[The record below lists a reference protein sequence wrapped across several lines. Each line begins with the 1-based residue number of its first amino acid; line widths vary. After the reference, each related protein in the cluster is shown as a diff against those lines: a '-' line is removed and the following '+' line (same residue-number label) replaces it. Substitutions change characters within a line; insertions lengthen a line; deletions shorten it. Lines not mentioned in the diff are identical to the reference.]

1 MPGIW
6 LRNRADLLLPA
17 AGGALLAGLLVWLG
31 PPGTDLAAHVYQRA
45 LFLEHGFVLWNN
57 FWYAGRYSFVTYS
70 VLYYPLAAAIGIK
83 LLAVLIVAVA
93 VAAFAAVVRREWGA
107 QATWSIRAFA
117 VAWALLV
124 VSAAYPF
131 MLGSALALVALWLL
145 QLGRRSLFA
154 GFALLTLAASPLAFV
169 LLVVLLTAVALAR
182 RDQRGLLLAPALAI
196 AAVAALE
203 LALRRMFPSRGTFPF
218 SVQEFLAATVFCL
231 LGIGLTWGIAS
242 ARLLRWTYIVY
253 FAACAAAFAVPSP
266 IGENIARLR
275 FAAAPI
281 AILTLTLRHWRPR
294 PVCAVALALAFS
306 WNLTPLAAS
315 FVHAAGDPTAHAA
328 YWKPTIA
335 YLHRNVRP
343 SYRVEA
349 VDTRGHWPAD
359 FLARAGIPLVRGWFR
374 QEDFPQNRVL
384 YGELG
389 PSAYVSWLRKLS
401 VRYVVLTSAPPDY
414 SARAEAKLLESGRSG
429 LEVVYRTPTTTIFAV
444 PSPRPLVSPPAR
456 VLELGYTSIRIDAP
470 EAGTYRLG
478 ITYAP
483 YWHTPAGCLSA
494 SADGMTELTVR
505 QPGIVSLRFAV
516 TARRA
521 LATMVGDNSDCR

>member
-1 MPGIW
+1 MPSIW

-275 FAAAPI
+275 FAA
-281 AILTLTLRHWRPR
+281 
-294 PVCAVALALAFS
+294 
-306 WNLTPLAAS
+306 
-315 FVHAAGDPTAHAA
+315 
-328 YWKPTIA
+328 
-335 YLHRNVRP
+335 
-343 SYRVEA
+343 
-349 VDTRGHWPAD
+349 
-359 FLARAGIPLVRGWFR
+359 
-374 QEDFPQNRVL
+374 
-384 YGELG
+384 
-389 PSAYVSWLRKLS
+389 
-401 VRYVVLTSAPPDY
+401 
-414 SARAEAKLLESGRSG
+414 
-429 LEVVYRTPTTTIFAV
+429 
-444 PSPRPLVSPPAR
+444 
-456 VLELGYTSIRIDAP
+456 
-470 EAGTYRLG
+470 
-478 ITYAP
+478 
-483 YWHTPAGCLSA
+483 
-494 SADGMTELTVR
+494 
-505 QPGIVSLRFAV
+505 
-516 TARRA
+516 
-521 LATMVGDNSDCR
+521 